1 MPRPSLAPLLDS
13 RSLLILTSRH
23 AAPLVTPPV
32 RLAGRV
38 THVVLHDPAT
48 HGTQLAG
55 VERGGRPDLAQVTVA
70 PDELEQALCLLARW
84 RPRAVIVHSL
94 APADLDLSGWAR
106 RHDCWL
112 LGPRSF
118 GLQRPPAGLNASRH
132 PTLAARGGVAIIVQ
146 SEALTAAVMDWADD
160 TRMAFSAVVSLGDSA
175 TVGVDD
181 LLDFFAFDSHTDSI
195 ALYLD
200 DPGPSRPFMSAL
212 RGAARVKPVVVLKA
226 GRRLP
231 ALPGAEAAPD
241 PVFDTALRRAG
252 ALRVRFFLQLFSTL
266 KALGQRHRPRGS
278 RLALLAN
285 GQGPVDLVL
294 DGLAVSQ
301 ALHLATLSADTREQ
315 LSVLLS
321 PHASRANPV
330 IEPAPLAPANFRQAI
345 ERMLGDPGV
354 DALLVMLTPDPASDL
369 EALTDIL
376 IELVPQRRKPIVVCL
391 MGDASMRR
399 LRGRL
404 AQAHVPAFRTP
415 ETAADAFAQ
424 LVRFHAN
431 QQLLLQTQP
440 SRSPASPP
448 AVDSWKARLQNALAA
463 GASVLPPPLVR
474 ELLATYGVSDY
485 DGPPLSGT
493 IIAIRAH
500 IFRDA
505 SFGAVMSVRP
515 SGRWPAVRSDSL
527 ELLPLNSFLLR
538 RLLERNPLWR
548 LALASEVS
556 APALEQLEQQLLR
569 LADIAVAHPELGSLT
584 LDPILLTDR
593 QSLIRGSQ
601 FVLAGPEQNLLPSD
615 AIAPHLAIAPY
626 PVRWRRRQRFPD
638 GTAWTL
644 RAIRPEDAEALQRFV
659 RGLSAETRYMRF
671 VSSLRELPAAM
682 LARYTQI
689 DYDRE
694 VALVATVE
702 MANPAHR
709 NHLAEV
715 LVGLAHFLRNP
726 DGTGAEFALVVA
738 DDWQRLGLGPALML
752 ALLDAAR
759 EQGLAY
765 LEGHVLATNQA
776 MLRLMRRLNF
786 QSEPDAED
794 PGMRRVWYQ
803 LAPALPEE

>member
-13 RSLLILTSRH
+13 RSLILLTSRH
-23 AAPLVTPPV
+23 AAPLVAPPV

-38 THVVLHDPAT
+38 THVVLHDAAT
-48 HGTQLAG
+48 HGAHLAG
-55 VERGGRPDLAQVTVA
+55 IEPGQRPDLAQVAVA
-70 PDELEQALCLLARW
+70 SHELPEALRLLARW
-84 RPRAVIVHSL
+84 RPRAVIVHAL
-94 APADLDLSGWAR
+94 APAALDLREWAR
-106 RHDCWL
+106 QHDCWL
-112 LGPRSF
+112 LGPHSF
-118 GLQRPPAGLNASRH
+118 GLQRPPGGLNASRH
-132 PTLAARGGVAIIVQ
+132 PTLAARGRVAIIVQ
-146 SEALTAAVMDWADD
+146 SAALTAAVMDWADD

-181 LLDFFAFDSHTDSI
+181 LLDFFAFDPHTDSI

-200 DPGPSRPFMSAL
+200 DPGPARPFMSAL

-241 PVFDTALRRAG
+241 PVFDAALRRAG

-266 KALGQRHRPRGS
+266 KALGQGQRPRGS

-301 ALHLATLSADTREQ
+301 ALRLATLSAETRGQ
-315 LSVLLS
+315 LSLLLS

-330 IEPAPLAPANFRQAI
+330 IEPAPLAPANFRQTI
-345 ERMLGDPGV
+345 ERMLDDPGV

-369 EALTDIL
+369 EAFADIL
-376 IELVPQRRKPIVVCL
+376 IDLVPQRRKPLVVCL

-440 SRSPASPP
+440 AQSLVSPP
-448 AVDSWKARLQNALAA
+448 AVDSWKARLQAALGA
-463 GASVLPPPLVR
+463 GARELPPALVR
-474 ELLATYGVSDY
+474 ELLATYGIMEHEGS
-485 DGPPLSGT
+485 PAPGT
-493 IIAIRAH
+493 VIAARAH

-505 SFGAVMSVRP
+505 NFGAVISVRP
-515 SGRWPAVRSDSL
+515 AGRWPAVRSDSL
-527 ELLPLNSFLLR
+527 ELLPLNGFLVR

-556 APALEQLEQQLLR
+556 APALEQFEQQLLR
-569 LADIAVAHPELGSLT
+569 LAALAVAHPELSTLT
-584 LDPILLTDR
+584 LDPILITDR
-593 QSLIRGSQ
+593 QSLILGSELI
-601 FVLAGPEQNLLPSD
+601 LAGPDPIVLPGA

-626 PVRWRRRQRFPD
+626 PVRWRRHHRFADDTP
-638 GTAWTL
+638 WTL

-659 RGLSAETRYMRF
+659 RGLSTETRYMRF
-671 VSSLRELPAAM
+671 VSSLRELPAPM

-702 MANPAHR
+702 M
-709 NHLAEV
+709 
-715 LVGLAHFLRNP
+715 
-726 DGTGAEFALVVA
+726 
-738 DDWQRLGLGPALML
+738 
-752 ALLDAAR
+752 
-759 EQGLAY
+759 
-765 LEGHVLATNQA
+765 
-776 MLRLMRRLNF
+776 
-786 QSEPDAED
+786 
-794 PGMRRVWYQ
+794 
-803 LAPALPEE
+803 